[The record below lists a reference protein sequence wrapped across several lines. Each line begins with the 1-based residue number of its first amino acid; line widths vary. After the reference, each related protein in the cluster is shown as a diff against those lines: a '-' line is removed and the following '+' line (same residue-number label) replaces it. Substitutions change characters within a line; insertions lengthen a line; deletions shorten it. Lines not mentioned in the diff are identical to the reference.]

1 MRNYYLDIS
10 KICFGV
16 GFYGCLSR
24 IDTPKLAALL
34 AISSL
39 VMAVIFGI
47 IGYYKKE
54 KEK

>member
-24 IDTPKLAALL
+24 IENPKLAATLGILSLIL
-34 AISSL
+34 A
-39 VMAVIFGI
+39 MFFAF
-47 IGYYKKE
+47 IGYKHNKE
-54 KEK
+54 K